1 MSPETHPPRLSL
13 LLIAYNQAD
22 TVQQAIAGA
31 LTQTYSPLEILISDD
46 ASTDATHA
54 RMLQAVAG
62 YSGPHRVVVL
72 RNERNMGIGA
82 HLSHLAAQARGE
94 LLFVAAG
101 DDVSLPQRC
110 ERVAQIW
117 QQSGRRLDL
126 IACTLADIDAEGR
139 EHQRIVPSD
148 LGRYRTAQDWLQ
160 QPPHVVG
167 AGQAWT
173 KRLFTRFGPLRSGIV
188 AEDLIMVFRAVVSGG
203 ACSIDETLVQYRRGG
218 ISRKV
223 RALHAQDVI
232 RRLLGNSRHAIVE
245 YEQLLADATVAG
257 CSAPVQAWVQ
267 PRLARE
273 QLVATLFG
281 SEPAGA
287 RLRALLQASDVSW
300 GRRLRLATYGFFPQL
315 LAPFFWFKRRLTC
328 IRTVTRETND

>member
-1 MSPETHPPRLSL
+1 M

-22 TVQQAIAGA
+22 TIRQAVEGA
-31 LTQTYSPLEILISDD
+31 LAQTYSPLEILVSDD
-46 ASTDATHA
+46 ASSDGTFEVMRQCVAT
-54 RMLQAVAG
+54 

-72 RNERNMGIGA
+72 RNERNLGIGA
-82 HLSHLAAQARGE
+82 HLSHLAAQAQGE

-110 ERVAQIW
+110 ERIAQVW
-117 QQSGRRLDL
+117 EQSGRTLDL

-148 LGRYRTAQDWLQ
+148 LGRYRTVQDWLQ

-173 KRLFTRFGPLRSGIV
+173 KRLFTRFGPLQPGIV

-203 ACSIDETLVQYRRGG
+203 ACSLDEALVQYRRGG

-245 YEQLLADATVAG
+245 YEQLLADAAVAG
-257 CSAPVQAWVQ
+257 CSAPVRAWVQ

-281 SEPAGA
+281 PKPAGA
-287 RLRALLQASDVSW
+287 RLSALLRASDVSW
-300 GRRLRLATYGFFPQL
+300 GTRLRLATYGFCPQV
-315 LAPFFWFKRRLTC
+315 LAPFFWLKRLGNVSR
-328 IRTVTRETND
+328 